1 MGILSWIV
9 AGAIAGFLSRLVA
22 RGGGF
27 RLLGDLFV
35 GIAGGLVGGLATGWY
50 LKLPDM
56 VNIISP
62 IGLLIAFL
70 GGVLFIIVTRSVQS
84 RGGWLHN

>member
-9 AGAIAGFLSRLVA
+9 AGAVAGILSRLVS

-35 GIAGGLVGGLATGWY
+35 GIAGGLIGGLAAGW
-50 LKLPDM
+50 LFKLPDM
-56 VNIISP
+56 MNVINLTSF
-62 IGLLIAFL
+62 LIAFL
-70 GGVLFIIVTRSVQS
+70 GGVFFIIVTRSVQS
-84 RGGWLHN
+84 RGGWLHG